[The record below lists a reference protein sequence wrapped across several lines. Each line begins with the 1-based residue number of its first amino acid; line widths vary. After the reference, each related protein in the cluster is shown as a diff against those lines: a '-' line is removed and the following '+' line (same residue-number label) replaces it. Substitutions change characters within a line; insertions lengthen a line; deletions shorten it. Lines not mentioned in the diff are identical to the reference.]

1 MKTSNKCL
9 QAIKEFEG
17 CELEAYRCK
26 AGVLTIGYGHTRGV
40 KAGQKISINDA
51 EKFLREDIIEVEN
64 QISNVVKQ
72 NLSQCQFDAVVSFVF
87 NIGIG
92 KFKTST
98 LLKKI
103 NANVNDKSIGNEFR
117 RWVYCNG
124 RKLSGLIK
132 RREWE
137 ALRYYESV

>member
-1 MKTSNKCL
+1 MTTSNKCVE
-9 QAIKEFEG
+9 QIKAFEG
-17 CELEAYRCK
+17 CELTAYRCK
-26 AGVLTIGYGHTRGV
+26 AGVLTIGYGHTSGV
-40 KAGQKISINDA
+40 KAGQQITKSDA
-51 EKFLREDIIEVEN
+51 EKLLREDI
-64 QISNVVKQ
+64 SNVEKQ
-72 NLSQCQFDAVVSFVF
+72 MSKVIKSKLNQGQHDAVVSFVF

-103 NANVNDKSIGNEFR
+103 NANANDKSIGNEFR

-124 RKLSGLIK
+124 VKLAGLVT

-137 ALRYYESV
+137 ARRYYERV

>member
-1 MKTSNKCL
+1 MTTSNKCL
-9 QAIKEFEG
+9 EQIKVFEG
-17 CELEAYRCK
+17 CELTAYRCN
-26 AGVLTIGYGHTRGV
+26 AGVLTIGYGHTSGV
-40 KAGQKISINDA
+40 KAGQQITKSDA
-51 EKFLREDIIEVEN
+51 EKLLREDI
-64 QISNVVKQ
+64 SNVEKQ
-72 NLSQCQFDAVVSFVF
+72 MSKVIKSKLNQGQYDAVVSFVF

-103 NANVNDKSIGNEFR
+103 NANANDKSIGNEFR

-124 RKLSGLIK
+124 VKLAGLVT

-137 ALRYYESV
+137 ARRYYESV